1 MSQRRSKT
9 RKYMT
14 LMVVP
19 HSEHAIMSLR
29 IPFSVLQ
36 VGASLLTVFW
46 VCILVLVN
54 SYFAAAAHMGELEE
68 LRWVNR
74 EQRAQIDILVRE
86 ADDLQQRLVY
96 LAELD
101 RQLREMAELADTP
114 SSTPLPR
121 REDLLTSLDRVA
133 AAEGQAAEGSTSP
146 VHFAAGLVDRS
157 ALRDAALVRDRL
169 EEMQQNIAP
178 LQSSLESLRAALA
191 ERQAYIAA
199 RPSVWPVVGLIT
211 SGYGYRASPFGR
223 GRDLHEGLDIAAP
236 YGSPVIT
243 TGDGKITFVGWRAS
257 YGKSVVIDHGFGF
270 TTLYGHNS
278 RITVTVGQSVKKRQ
292 IIAYVGTS
300 GRSTGPH
307 LHYEVRL
314 NGRLVDPRRYLSHA
328 TF

>member
-1 MSQRRSKT
+1 
-9 RKYMT
+9 
-14 LMVVP
+14 
-19 HSEHAIMSLR
+19 
-29 IPFSVLQ
+29 
-36 VGASLLTVFW
+36 
-46 VCILVLVN
+46 
-54 SYFAAAAHMGELEE
+54 
-68 LRWVNR
+68 
-74 EQRAQIDILVRE
+74 
-86 ADDLQQRLVY
+86 
-96 LAELD
+96 
-101 RQLREMAELADTP
+101 
-114 SSTPLPR
+114 
-121 REDLLTSLDRVA
+121 VA
-133 AAEGQAAEGSTSP
+133 
-146 VHFAAGLVDRS
+146 
-157 ALRDAALVRDRL
+157 
-169 EEMQQNIAP
+169 
-178 LQSSLESLRAALA
+178 
-191 ERQAYIAA
+191 
-199 RPSVWPVVGLIT
+199 GLIT